1 MLKKTL
7 SNRHTS
13 NEARNIRTNTLF
25 SLNNK
30 PELITLTSFLPLVIA
45 LFLTLAANTSLWS
58 ELFKI
63 KGGLSFETIA
73 YYSPFFLILTLT
85 YTLFF
90 SLIRFK
96 YLFKIM
102 TIFILL
108 TASIAAY
115 FMNSY
120 GVMIDKSMIQNALET
135 DIAETS
141 ELFSI
146 QMLFYLVFLGI
157 LPSIIIL
164 RLPLNYKP
172 FLKQLLSNLLVA
184 IISLIIIV
192 TTVFYFFGDFAPLYR
207 NNRYVRHLINPVNYI
222 KSIGSNISRLSG
234 NQNKPIQAI
243 GLDASFSHQS
253 VKNNK
258 KTLTILVV
266 GETARAKN
274 FSLNGYPR
282 ETNPY
287 LKQEE
292 IIYYNNFYS
301 CGTAT
306 ATSVPCMF
314 SLLTHQTYSDSDA
327 KYTEGLLDV
336 LKHAGVD
343 VLWRDNNSGCKG
355 ACARV
360 LYENMANLKDKTF
373 CNTEECFDEIL
384 LNNLQN
390 YIDEREKDTLIV
402 LHQKGSHGP
411 SYHLRVP
418 QQFKTFTPICENS
431 QVNECTKESLINA
444 YDNTIIYTD
453 YFLKQVIKVLK
464 QNSAKYNTAMIY
476 VSDHGESLGE
486 NNMYLHGLPYM
497 MAPDE
502 QIHVPFILWFS
513 DQLKSSL
520 GINSECLE
528 QKSTSKYSHD
538 NLFHSVL
545 GLMNVST
552 NIYDTELDL
561 FAPCRNS
568 IG

>member
-1 MLKKTL
+1 MFKKTL
-7 SNRHTS
+7 TNRHTS
-13 NEARNIRTNTLF
+13 NKDRNIKTNTLF
-25 SLNNK
+25 SLKNK
-30 PELITLTSFLPLVIA
+30 TELITLTSFLPLVIA
-45 LFLTLAANTSLWS
+45 LFLTSAANISLWS

-73 YYSPFFLILTLT
+73 YYSPFFLVLTLT

-90 SLIRFK
+90 GLIRFK
-96 YLFKIM
+96 FLFK
-102 TIFILL
+102 TVTVLILL

-120 GVMIDKSMIQNALET
+120 GVMLDKSMIQNALET

-192 TTVFYFFGDFAPLYR
+192 TIVFYFFGDFAPLYR
-207 NNRYVRHLINPVNYI
+207 SNRYIRHLINPVNYI
-222 KSIGSNISRLSG
+222 KSISSNINRLSS
-234 NQNKPIQAI
+234 NKNKPIQAI
-243 GLDASFSHQS
+243 GLDASLSPQT

-292 IIYYNNFYS
+292 ITYYNNFYS

-314 SLLTHQTYSDSDA
+314 SQLAHNTYSDSEA

-343 VLWRDNNSGCKG
+343 VLWRDNNSGCKST
-355 ACARV
+355 CDRV
-360 LYENMANLKDKTF
+360 LYENMAELEDKTF

-431 QVNECTKESLINA
+431 QVNECSKESLVNA
-444 YDNTIIYTD
+444 YDNTILYTD
-453 YFLKQVIKVLK
+453 YFLEQVIKALK
-464 QNSAKYNTAMIY
+464 QNSDKFNTAMIY
-476 VSDHGESLGE
+476 MSDHGESLGE

-497 MAPDE
+497 IAPDE

-561 FAPCRNS
+561 FAPCRK
-568 IG
+568 

>member
-1 MLKKTL
+1 MFKKTL
-7 SNRHTS
+7 TNQHTS
-13 NEARNIRTNTLF
+13 NEASNIMTNTLF
-25 SLNNK
+25 SLKNK
-30 PELITLTSFLPLVIA
+30 TKLITLTSFLPLVIA
-45 LFLTLAANTSLWS
+45 LFLTSAANLSLWS

-63 KGGLSFETIA
+63 KGGLSFENFA
-73 YYSPFFLILTLT
+73 YYSPFFLVLTLV
-85 YTLFF
+85 YALFF
-90 SLIRFK
+90 CLIRFK
-96 YLFKIM
+96 FLFK
-102 TIFILL
+102 TVTVLILL

-115 FMNSY
+115 FMDSF
-120 GVMIDKSMIQNALET
+120 GTMLDKSMVQNALET

-141 ELFSI
+141 ELISP
-146 QMLFYLVFLGI
+146 QLFFYFVILGI
-157 LPSIIIL
+157 APSLLIL
-164 RLPLNYKP
+164 RLPLSYKP
-172 FLKQLLSNLLVA
+172 FLKQLSSNLLVA
-184 IISLIIIV
+184 TLSLIIIV
-192 TTVFYFFGDFAPLYR
+192 ITVYYYYGDFAPLYR

-222 KSIGSNISRLSG
+222 KSISSNIKRLSG
-234 NQNKPIQAI
+234 DNNQQIKAI
-243 GLDASFSHQS
+243 GLDTSLTPQTL
-253 VKNNK
+253 KNNK

-274 FSLNGYPR
+274 FSLNGYHR

-314 SLLTHQTYSDSDA
+314 SLLTHQTFNDSEA

-355 ACARV
+355 TCDRV
-360 LYENMANLKDKTF
+360 LYENMANLIDNTF

-411 SYHLRVP
+411 SYDLRVP

-431 QVNECTKESLINA
+431 QVNECTRESLVNA
-444 YDNTIIYTD
+444 YDNTILYTD

-464 QNSAKYNTAMIY
+464 QNSVKFNTAMIY

-520 GINSECLE
+520 RINSECLE

-538 NLFHSVL
+538 NLFHSIL
-545 GLMNVST
+545 GLMNVNTS
-552 NIYDTELDL
+552 IYDTELDL

-568 IG
+568 I

>member
-45 LFLTLAANTSLWS
+45 LFLTLAANTPLWS

-243 GLDASFSHQS
+243 GLDASLPPQS

-258 KTLTILVV
+258 NTLTILVV

-545 GLMNVST
+545 GLMNVNTS
-552 NIYDTELDL
+552 IYDTELDL